1 MQTVTPTSNR
11 KRRGPTEFTLPA
23 DACPRR
29 SLHREKLGDTLVEC
43 AKPERAR
50 GCSTPSWRWGL
61 GAAATGCAR
70 GQTGK
75 QALADA
81 AEEAPLQLT
90 RRTIRMTEASPDAED
105 AALGADADAG
115 DDSVDAGGDHWVPHP
130 PVIA

>member
-1 MQTVTPTSNR
+1 MRHT
-11 KRRGPTEFTLPA
+11 GA
-23 DACPRR
+23 
-29 SLHREKLGDTLVEC
+29 
-43 AKPERAR
+43 
-50 GCSTPSWRWGL
+50 STRLFHAIVALGL
-61 GAAATGCAR
+61 GAAATGCG

-81 AEEAPLQLT
+81 AEVAPSVDAPDDSHDEA
-90 RRTIRMTEASPDAED
+90 RPDAED